1 VGTLIAERVE
11 ELRRDTVHGAGW
23 MAERAVDTLVETA
36 SGGAADAD
44 ELVQRLHDA
53 GILLAASRPAAGAV
67 AGAVGR
73 VLATAFGQRH
83 LSADELSHLVAEE
96 ARAICDSRHRAGR
109 SIAIQLAARLAN
121 ASVVTHS
128 ASATVREA
136 FLHTPPAHVTCT
148 VSRPHEEGRD
158 FAELLR
164 EAGLDVELVEDEDAG
179 GALESADLLLV
190 GADTVFRD
198 GTLCNKVGTSELA
211 RAARRHDVPTTVAAE
226 VLKLAPYA
234 TRPAHELSEEGTRD
248 FTPPDLIDEIV
259 TEEGI
264 FTPEEVAALID
275 RTPFLREGYELL
287 RRGNGKPTAR

>member
-11 ELRRDTVHGAGW
+11 ELRRDTMHGAGW
-23 MAERAVDTLVETA
+23 MAERAVDTLVEEA
-36 SGGAADAD
+36 SAGAEDADA
-44 ELVQRLHDA
+44 LLQRLHDA

-83 LSADELSHLVAEE
+83 LSADELSQLVAEE
-96 ARAICDSRHRAGR
+96 ARAICDSRHRAAR
-109 SIAIQLAARLAN
+109 SIAIQLAPRLAG

-136 FLHTPPAHVTCT
+136 LVHTPPAHVTCT
-148 VSRPHEEGRD
+148 VSRPREEGRD
-158 FAELLR
+158 FAEILR
-164 EAGLDVELVEDEDAG
+164 EAGLQVDLVEDADAG
-179 GALESADLLLV
+179 GALQRANLLLV

-198 GTLCNKVGTSELA
+198 GALCNKVGTSDLA
-211 RAARRHDVPTTVAAE
+211 RSAGRHGVPTIVAAE

-234 TRPAHELSEEGTRD
+234 MRGPDELSEEGTRD
-248 FTPPDLIDEIV
+248 VTPPELIAEIV
-259 TEEGI
+259 TEEGV

-287 RRGNGKPTAR
+287 RGGNGKPPAR